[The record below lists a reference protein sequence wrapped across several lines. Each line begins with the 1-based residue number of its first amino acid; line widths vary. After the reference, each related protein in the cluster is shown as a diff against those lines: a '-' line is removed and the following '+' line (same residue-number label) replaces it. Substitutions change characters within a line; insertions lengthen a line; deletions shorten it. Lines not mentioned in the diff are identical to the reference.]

1 MTLPNDFAFLFSQR
15 AELQRL
21 IAESDPEDVSRI
33 GFESRLAE
41 VEAEL
46 AHLEGPHE
54 RRAEA
59 TLYFRGAPV
68 VGTRGIEAAFAAE
81 AIESF
86 QKLVSKMSAFKS
98 GRRIGERGPIP
109 GASDSRLFVTAT
121 ALGSFG
127 FVLREVADSNQVSF
141 EATPLAAAVDATA
154 SLLARAASTDDEFA
168 DAVVE
173 TDGAVL
179 DQLDDFLGVV
189 ADRGATLRVVTSD
202 AVALLDDGDTLGAAR
217 ERARSRRTEVRE
229 HPEHG
234 VLVGLMTDARRFE
247 LRTADGA
254 VIAGRL
260 GDAVDADA
268 AAKLMFK
275 TVAGHL
281 RVVVI
286 ARRGRE
292 TKRYVLEDVAPESS

>member
-1 MTLPNDFAFLFSQR
+1 MTDADSYAFLRSER
-15 AELQRL
+15 VALQRL
-21 IAESDPEDVSRI
+21 IDGCSPDDVSRL
-33 GFESRLAE
+33 GFEGRLAA
-41 VEAEL
+41 VENEL
-46 AHLEGPHE
+46 AQLDGPRE
-54 RRAEA
+54 RQAEA
-59 TLYFRGAPV
+59 TIYFKGAPV
-68 VGTRGIEAAFAAE
+68 IGSRGIEAAFAAE

-109 GASDSRLFVTAT
+109 GASDSRLYVTAT
-121 ALGSFG
+121 APGSFG
-127 FVLREVADSNQVSF
+127 FVLREVAAPSQVSF
-141 EATPLAAAVDATA
+141 EPTALAAAVDATA
-154 SLLARAASTDDEFA
+154 TLLARAASTDDEFA

-189 ADRGATLRVVTSD
+189 GEHGATLRVVTEGI
-202 AVALLDDGDTLGAAR
+202 VASLDDGETLAAAR

-229 HPEHG
+229 QPEHG

-247 LRTADGA
+247 LRTGDGT

-268 AAKLMFK
+268 AAQLMFRA
-275 TVAGHL
+275 VAGHL

-292 TKRYVLEDVAPESS
+292 TKRYVLEDVAGEPS